1 MSAFTDDSHCRFWAM
16 VTVSAGTPTL
26 QSSYNITSITDTGT
40 GLLTVTIATDFTSA
54 NWCCQVAVER
64 ASTALTVANLRY
76 AAIRNAGLAAGT
88 ILVECFDGTAV
99 TANQVDPASWHVSGF
114 GVQ

>member
-1 MSAFTDDSHCRFWAM
+1 MSAFTDDSHGRFWAM

-26 QSSYNITSITDTGT
+26 AASFNVTSITDTNT

-54 NWCCQVAVER
+54 SWCCNVSTER
-64 ASTALTVANLRY
+64 ASTALTVANLRF
-76 AAIRNAGLAAGT
+76 ANIRNGGLAAGT
-88 ILVECFDGTAV
+88 VLVECYDDTVV
-99 TANQVDPASWHVSGF
+99 TANQVDPTSWHVSGF

>member
-1 MSAFTDDSHCRFWAM
+1 MSQFTDDSHTRFWAM
-16 VTVSAGTPTL
+16 VTVSGGTPTL
-26 QSSYNITSITDTGT
+26 QSSFNVTSITDTGT
-40 GLLTVTIATDFTSA
+40 GLLTVTIATDFTTA
-54 NWCCQVAVER
+54 NWCCNVSVER
-64 ASTALTVANLRY
+64 ASTALTVANLMF

-88 ILVECFDGTAV
+88 VLVECWDDTVV